1 MIITK
6 PELPAKAGYVEI
18 VDSTG
23 NHVYM
28 PIQETIE
35 RQNIKNNI
43 KINSENIENNKSDV
57 DEQLLN
63 VQMALCETYEGS
75 DQQLTDLQNA
85 LCEVYELI
93 LGGTL

>member
-1 MIITK
+1 MINR
-6 PELPAKAGYVEI
+6 PQLPAKAGYVEI
-18 VDSTG
+18 VDATG

-28 PIQETIE
+28 PTQETIE

-43 KINSENIENNKSDV
+43 EINSENIENNKSDV

-63 VQMALCETYEGS
+63 IQMALCETYEGS

-93 LGGTL
+93 LGGAL